1 MDPGNDVVGE
11 GPVGVDLRLGTAY
24 ADVAL
29 VDAQRG
35 GTRRLRVLHHVPLR
49 GVVEFLKTP
58 IENLFIRIKSRKK
71 NTISP
76 SFFYFYF
83 QNKAIR
89 ERVISCH
96 LILNFKKCLHDGRH
110 KSLWVW

>member
-58 IENLFIRIKSRKK
+58 IENL
-71 NTISP
+71 
-76 SFFYFYF
+76 
-83 QNKAIR
+83 
-89 ERVISCH
+89 E
-96 LILNFKKCLHDGRH
+96 G
-110 KSLWVW
+110 